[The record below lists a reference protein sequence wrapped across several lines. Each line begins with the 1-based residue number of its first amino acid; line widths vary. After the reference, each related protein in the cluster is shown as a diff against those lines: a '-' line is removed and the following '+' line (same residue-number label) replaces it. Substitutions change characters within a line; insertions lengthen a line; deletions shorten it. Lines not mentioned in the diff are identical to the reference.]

1 MENKKNDTSDRE
13 LLLSRVLD
21 APVELVWEVFT
32 DPDHIAQWWGPNGFK
47 NTITRME
54 VKPGGKW
61 DLVMHG
67 PDGTDYKN
75 ESVYLEVV
83 THRKIVFEHV
93 SPKFTATIGFEG
105 RGEQTLLTWH
115 MLFES
120 AEQFIQVVKT
130 FKADE
135 GLKQNIEKLSRYLTA
150 QLKSN

>member
-1 MENKKNDTSDRE
+1 MENKKNDTGDRE
-13 LLLSRVLD
+13 LRLSRVLD

-32 DPDHIAQWWGPNGFK
+32 DPNHIAQWWGPNGFK